1 MRQNHPLMRIISV
14 FFAVFIV
21 AYIGMQIWRHFY
33 NPVETVTAVIG
44 EVEESLLL
52 DGTVVR
58 EEHILHAGENGAL
71 EISAA
76 EGERVGRGDLV
87 ASIYADEKAI
97 EVNRNV
103 AELDARIKKLQAVA
117 SQGTALVDIET
128 VDRAIVETM
137 GSLLSYAEQ
146 DRVEH
151 GSGAAESLKTR
162 ILSREYI
169 HRDKTEIHE
178 TIKRLQGERAELAK
192 KIEKARKQ
200 ISADTAGF
208 FSREVDGY
216 ESVLMRSQLE
226 EMTPESYREIAD
238 TVSASPNEDNIIG
251 KIVTDYVWSY
261 VALVSKDEAEQF
273 RLGRKVTLK
282 FEDVSYPVVQGTIA
296 QITPDAD
303 GNALVVIDCSVH
315 IADFTLPR
323 KLRAEVVLRTYS
335 GLRIPR
341 EALRVNDEEQTG
353 VYCQI
358 DAQVKFKPVETIY
371 ETDSYYL
378 VAYDSTNTKGLLLYD
393 EVVVSA
399 KGLEDRKIIK

>member
-1 MRQNHPLMRIISV
+1 MKQNHPLMRIISV

-33 NPVETVTAVIG
+33 NPVETVTAVRG

-52 DGTVVR
+52 DGTIVR
-58 EEHILHAGENGAL
+58 EEHVLQAGGTGAL

-87 ASIYADEKAI
+87 ASIYADDEAI
-97 EVNRNV
+97 RVNRNV
-103 AELDARIKKLQAVA
+103 AELDARIKKLQSVA
-117 SQGTALVDIET
+117 SQGTSLVDIET

-151 GSGAAESLKTR
+151 GTGAAESLKTR

-169 HRDKTEIHE
+169 HRDKTDVQE

-192 KIEKARKQ
+192 QIETARKR
-200 ISADTAGF
+200 ISADVAGF

-216 ESVLMRSQLE
+216 ESILMRSQLE
-226 EMTPESYREIAD
+226 SMTPESYREINE
-238 TVSASPNEDNIIG
+238 TVSATPQDDNVIG

-261 VALVSKDEAEQF
+261 VAVVSNEDAEKF
-273 RLGRKVTLK
+273 REGRRVTLK
-282 FEDVSYPVVQGTIA
+282 FEDISYPSVPATVK
-296 QITPDAD
+296 QITTDTD

-341 EALRVNDEEQTG
+341 EALRVNEEEQTG

>member
-1 MRQNHPLMRIISV
+1 MKQNHPLMRIVSV

-33 NPVETVTAVIG
+33 HPVETVTAVHG
-44 EVEESLLL
+44 EVEESLIL
-52 DGTVVR
+52 DGTIVR
-58 EEHILHAGENGAL
+58 EEHILSAGGTGAL

-87 ASIYADEKAI
+87 ASIYADDEAI
-97 EVNRNV
+97 QVNRNV
-103 AELDARIKKLQAVA
+103 AELDARIKKLQSVA

-128 VDRAIVETM
+128 VDQAIVETM

-151 GSGAAESLKTR
+151 GTGAAESLKTR

-169 HRDKTEIHE
+169 HRDKTDVQE

-192 KIEKARKQ
+192 KIETARKR

-208 FSREVDGY
+208 FSRVVDGY

-226 EMTPESYREIAD
+226 SMTPESYREID
-238 TVSASPNEDNIIG
+238 ETVTVTPQDDNIIG

-261 VALVSKDEAEQF
+261 VAVVSKEEAEMF
-273 RLGRKVTLK
+273 RVGRKVTLK
-282 FEDVSYPVVQGTIA
+282 FEDISYPTVPGTIM

-335 GLRIPR
+335 GLKIPR

-378 VAYDSTNTKGLLLYD
+378 VAYDSANTKGLLLYD

>member
-1 MRQNHPLMRIISV
+1 MRIVSV

-33 NPVETVTAVIG
+33 NPVETVTAVLG

-52 DGTVVR
+52 DGTIVR
-58 EEHILHAGENGAL
+58 EEHVLFAGDTGSL

-87 ASIYADEKAI
+87 ASIYADDDAI
-97 EVNRNV
+97 EVNRSV
-103 AELDARIKKLQAVA
+103 AELDARIKKLQTVA
-117 SQGTALVDIET
+117 SQGTALIDIET

-151 GSGAAESLKTR
+151 GTGAAESLKTR

-169 HRDKTEIHE
+169 HRDKTDVHE
-178 TIKRLQGERAELAK
+178 TIKRLQGERAGLAS
-192 KIEKARKQ
+192 KIERARKQ
-200 ISADTAGF
+200 IFADTAGF

-216 ESVLMRSQLE
+216 ESVLMRSQLDD
-226 EMTPESYREIAD
+226 MTPESYREIDDKVTAAPRD
-238 TVSASPNEDNIIG
+238 ESIIG

-261 VALVSKDEAEQF
+261 VASVSGEEAEMF
-273 RLGRKVTLK
+273 REGRKVTLK
-282 FEDVSYPVVQGTIA
+282 FEDISYPSVPGIIKKITFGDDGT
-296 QITPDAD
+296 
-303 GNALVVIDCSVH
+303 ALVVIDCSVH

-335 GLRIPR
+335 GLRVPR
-341 EALRVNDEEQTG
+341 EALRVNEEEQTG

-358 DAQVKFKPVETIY
+358 DAQVKFKPVETVY

-393 EVVVSA
+393 EVVISA